1 MTKGSI
7 TNGKWKG
14 ENGECRDASHASVF
28 VRLRPFAFVCVL
40 RPFSSVCV
48 RMRVAPVIS
57 PAVLCPRALVSRAN
71 IGPNNH

>member
-1 MTKGSI
+1 MTKGGI

-14 ENGECRDASHASVF
+14 ENGNVGTHRM
-28 VRLRPFAFVCVL
+28 RPFA
-40 RPFSSVCV
+40 SVCV

-57 PAVLCPRALVSRAN
+57 PAVLCLRALVSRAN